1 MDLASLA
8 LAVDSRDVKAG
19 VSELDRLTAA
29 GGKAETATAS
39 MGREWVKASSA
50 AGKLRME
57 EASAAMAAERMAKA
71 SGGAGAA
78 AAKMA
83 SDVQAAAARATA
95 MGQSTRLAGHHVQ
108 NLTFQL
114 NDMVV
119 GLASGQKP
127 MTVFMQQ
134 GMQIG
139 QIMQMAGLG
148 VGGFVKQ
155 LGLMLVPFTP
165 ILAAL
170 GAMAA
175 GLALVTHEV
184 NENSK
189 VHVTW
194 KDVVL
199 GTYDAAVA
207 SIRGQ
212 MTSALKDYGV
222 TSGDVFKQVW
232 GYAKTA
238 FNLMY
243 GLGTLVPRTIAEA
256 WSTVPAAV
264 GEAAVAA
271 ANAAIRAMNSL
282 MKAAVDVVNGYV
294 AKINAAIAVVN
305 SITGSGFGMIPT
317 LTAPQVNEVA
327 NKFAGAGVKFAG
339 AMGKAFTDT
348 WNRDFIGEGAK
359 FIQPYAEAR
368 ALKRAAGVGGKA
380 GKAAGAAAGKEAGET
395 LTADMIKALAPGLD
409 AVLSELDKQAKEWSK
424 VYDQDAAKAFFDIVD
439 AANDNLPDATQK
451 LVDAARAQG
460 EWNQQIEATV
470 ALLGTLGG
478 FGGTLG
484 AVLQGLTT
492 GNFSGIGGKV
502 GGLLNLV
509 SGLKIGEKDGIA
521 QTIGD
526 KLTEVFSQDGPFGK
540 TLASVFQGAGIGNA
554 IGSVAFSGNKNS
566 QIGSTLGGAAGQAI
580 GGPLG
585 AIAGSLIGGLLG
597 GLLTTVKKAS
607 ATIGVSGGALGIAG
621 VSGNSNSRKAA
632 STQGANTA
640 IDALNTIAE
649 AFGATLGTANVSIGM
664 RKNSYVVDTTGS
676 GKTKGAGT
684 INFGKDSEAALKAA
698 IADAISDGVFVGL
711 SAGVEKLL
719 KNGDVEK
726 QLQKALS
733 FQSVFDDLASA
744 KDPAKAAQDAIG
756 KWHDSMAKIFEEAG
770 ATADELAKLEELT
783 GIKRAD
789 AAEAAAQALL
799 EKERPYREAQIQ
811 IMQLEGKTAE
821 ALAAQRQLELDGME
835 AGLRPLYQRIYAL
848 TDEAEAAQK
857 LADIAAQRHE
867 LETQLLEILDPVAGA
882 LVRQNDALMA
892 LDPSLRDAQ
901 RAVWDAKSAFDAA
914 AESAKA
920 AADAI
925 KEAFEKV
932 QANLDQR
939 RALTIQLAELL
950 DPAAA
955 EAMRR
960 ADILR
965 SLEDPILQGI
975 QRMIWDVTAGIDAA
989 AKSAA
994 DLKEQ
999 TEAWQRTLDQRR
1011 SLTIQLADILDPAAA
1026 EAMRRA
1032 DTLNALADP
1041 DSRRIQQ
1048 QIFDAMDAQKA
1059 LADQRAEQD
1068 RQAAA
1073 AAEAEQARLKAIA
1086 DARNVLIAAYDRES
1100 GALKGTIDK
1109 FRGFAESIAA
1119 FRESIIGQANP
1130 GAGYGRTLAQF
1141 RSTSAMAGLG
1151 SENALGRFNG
1161 DAQALLDAAKDR
1173 AGSGAEYRR
1182 IQAMVLAGANSAI
1195 GASSGVA
1202 NMAQQQLDTM
1212 KAQLEGL
1219 IDLNEGQA
1227 TFTEALEAYRAVAA
1241 EQVPVLVDTVSNGLE
1256 TLRTEIAAGNA
1267 TAASAQQT
1275 AQVAQDTSALALV
1288 RIERLL
1294 TRVTTE
1300 DAVRFTTD
1308 ETIPVDQI

>member
-1 MDLASLA
+1 M
-8 LAVDSRDVKAG
+8 
-19 VSELDRLTAA
+19 A
-29 GGKAETATAS
+29 GGVQAGRLSIEIVAEIARLQTDLDKAKRA
-39 MGREWVKASSA
+39 VA
-50 AGKLRME
+50 A
-57 EASAAMAAERMAKA
+57 A
-71 SGGAGAA
+71 SGDIAKSARHANDNLAGIG
-78 AAKMA
+78 KG
-83 SDVQAAAARATA
+83 ATA

-139 QIMQMAGLG
+139 QIMQMAGVG

-222 TSGDVFKQVW
+222 TSNDVFKQVW

-368 ALKRAAGVGGKA
+368 ARKRLADVGGKG
-380 GKAAGAAAGKEAGET
+380 GKDAGAAAAKAAGEEFADKFAKELEKGFNDALGQSMKNIAGILEANTNIDWANIFKAAEKPIENLADAQALWNEQLGITLGYLASIGGVAGKMGSLFGALTSGDWSQLSGKTGALAQMIGGISWQGTDSSGERVTRVLSAELRDIFSKGGPFGET
-395 LTADMIKALAPGLD
+395 LKD
-409 AVLSELDKQAKEWSK
+409 
-424 VYDQDAAKAFFDIVD
+424 
-439 AANDNLPDATQK
+439 
-451 LVDAARAQG
+451 
-460 EWNQQIEATV
+460 
-470 ALLGTLGG
+470 
-478 FGGTLG
+478 
-484 AVLQGLTT
+484 VLQGAGT
-492 GNFSGIGGKV
+492 G
-502 GGLLNLV
+502 
-509 SGLKIGEKDGIA
+509 A
-521 QTIGD
+521 
-526 KLTEVFSQDGPFGK
+526 
-540 TLASVFQGAGIGNA
+540 AIGNLA
-554 IGSVAFSGNKNS
+554 FGGSKSG
-566 QIGSTLGGAAGQAI
+566 QLGSMLGGAAGQAL
-580 GGPLG
+580 GSAASGMLGKLGAAAGPLG

-649 AFGATLGTANVSIGM
+649 AFGATIGTANVSIGM

-901 RAVWDAKSAFDAA
+901 QAVWDAKSAFDAA

-965 SLEDPILQGI
+965 ALEDPILQGI
-975 QRMIWDVTAGIDAA
+975 QRMIWDVGAGIDAA